1 MMYLDAHPLAKAFV
15 ANKFD
20 RLAAMI
26 VDQGDE
32 LLRDAGIEFPSRA
45 VSLFMLV
52 GEDRQLSV
60 ADVAATLG
68 QPHQLVTQR
77 ADILID
83 FGLIERSS
91 DPADGRRKTLI
102 LTGKGEAQYAK
113 LEFILSEA
121 ANAFDEL
128 FREIECDMPAFAM
141 KAMDALGRATLLE
154 RINLQSASQRET
166 VSNRQGYQA

>member
-1 MMYLDAHPLAKAFV
+1 MTYLDAHPLTGAFV

-26 VDQGDE
+26 AEQGDE

-45 VSLFMLV
+45 VSLLLLV
-52 GEDRQLSV
+52 GEHRRLSA
-60 ADVAATLG
+60 ADIAATLG

-77 ADILID
+77 LDILTD
-83 FGLIERSS
+83 FGLIEREV

-113 LEFILSEA
+113 LQIILSEA
-121 ANAFDEL
+121 ARAFAGL
-128 FREIECDMPAFAM
+128 FGEIGCDMPAFAM
-141 KAMDALGRATLLE
+141 KAMGALSRSTLLE
-154 RINLQSASQRET
+154 RVNLQSMPHPET
-166 VSNRQGYQA
+166 MDDAQGYRA